1 MLNTLLRSKDGR
13 LRAFSRTL
21 SKTNKYV
28 TSDITSNMV
37 PFLFAGGMGTK
48 VALMLGFAAAEII
61 MHQWNSKQIPPEV
74 YIFGRRVHHGEIG
87 ALLYVSSLLV
97 GKVPVP
103 AAALGIIAGIGAGLI
118 KGDLADI
125 KEWFRFKKMDFMQ
138 KST

>member
-1 MLNTLLRSKDGR
+1 M
-13 LRAFSRTL
+13 
-21 SKTNKYV
+21 
-28 TSDITSNMV
+28 I
-37 PFLFAGGMGTK
+37 PILFVGGIGTK
-48 VALMLGFAAAEII
+48 VALMLGFTAAEII
-61 MHQWNSKQIPPEV
+61 MHHWNSKQIPPEV

-97 GKVPVP
+97 GKVPIP

-138 KST
+138 KVTK